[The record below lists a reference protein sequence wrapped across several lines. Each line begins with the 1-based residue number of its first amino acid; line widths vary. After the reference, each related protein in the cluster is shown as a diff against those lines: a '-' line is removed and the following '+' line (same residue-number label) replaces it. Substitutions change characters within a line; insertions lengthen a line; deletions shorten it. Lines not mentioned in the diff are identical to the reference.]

1 LNRKSLTMREAAEI
15 AKRFETVHG
24 VRARVFRAPGRVN
37 LIGEHTDYNGGFVMP
52 AAIDMSTYVAAEARA
67 EPDLVID
74 SENFGER
81 RQFPL
86 ADTEARP
93 CGDWSDYA
101 RGVAV
106 ALERCGF
113 HLRGA
118 NLMIRGGVP
127 IGSGLSSSAALEV
140 AVAQALLA
148 LSGNSVPATELARL
162 CQRAENEFVG
172 VSCGIMDQFVCC
184 CARAGHALLLDC
196 RSLDYRMVP
205 LPSDVRLMICDTRV
219 PRQLNTGGYN
229 QRRRECEEGVQL
241 LQSRDS
247 AIHSLRDATLDTL
260 EQVPLPEV
268 IFRRCRHV
276 ITENARVTSAAA
288 ALEAGDLT
296 AFGRLMGDSHR
307 SLRDDYE
314 VSCQELD
321 LMVRIAEALPGVYGS
336 RMTGAGFG
344 GCTVSLV
351 QSRFAAEFSQGV
363 CEEYRSAT
371 GIEPAIWNCQAVDG
385 ASEVTPS

>member
-1 LNRKSLTMREAAEI
+1 MREAMEI
-15 AKRFETVHG
+15 ASRFETVHG
-24 VRARVFRAPGRVN
+24 GRARVFRAPGRVN

-52 AAIDMSTYVAAEARA
+52 TAIDLETHVAAEARA
-67 EPDLVID
+67 EPCLVID

-81 RQFPL
+81 QQFPL
-86 ADTEARP
+86 ADPEPRAQ
-93 CGDWSDYA
+93 GDWSDYV

-106 ALERCGF
+106 TLERSGF
-113 HLRGA
+113 RLRGM
-118 NLMIRGGVP
+118 NLVIRGEVP

-140 AVAQALLA
+140 AAAQALLA
-148 LSGNSVPATELARL
+148 ISGNSVPAPELARL

-172 VSCGIMDQFVCC
+172 VNCGIMDQFVCC

-196 RSLDYRMVP
+196 RSFNYRMVP
-205 LPSDVRLMICDTRV
+205 LPADVRLMICDTKVR
-219 PRQLNTGGYN
+219 RRLNAGGYN
-229 QRRRECEEGVQL
+229 QRRAECEEGVRL

-247 AIHSLRDATLDTL
+247 TVRSLREATLEIL

-288 ALEAGDLT
+288 ALEAGDLA
-296 AFGRLMGDSHR
+296 AFGRLMGDSHK

-314 VSCQELD
+314 VSCEELD
-321 LMVRIAEALPGVYGS
+321 LLVRIAEALPGVYGS

-351 QSRFAAEFSQGV
+351 KSEFAVEFAQLV
-363 CEEYRSAT
+363 CQQYRSAT
-371 GIEPAIWNCQAVDG
+371 GIDPMIWNCRAVDG

>member
-1 LNRKSLTMREAAEI
+1 MREAAEI
-15 AKRFETVHG
+15 AIRFETVHG
-24 VRARVFRAPGRVN
+24 GRARVFRAPGRVN
-37 LIGEHTDYNGGFVMP
+37 LIGEHTDYNGGFVLP
-52 AAIDMSTYVAAEARA
+52 AAIDLATYVAAEAHA
-67 EPDLVID
+67 ERYLVID

-81 RQFPL
+81 REFSL
-86 ADTEARP
+86 GDCKARAQ
-93 CGDWSDYA
+93 GDWSDYA

-106 ALERCGF
+106 TLEGCGF
-113 HLRGA
+113 RLRGA
-118 NLMIRGGVP
+118 NLMIRGEVP

-140 AVAQALLA
+140 AVAQALLTI
-148 LSGNSVPATELARL
+148 SGNSVPAPELARL

-172 VSCGIMDQFVCC
+172 VNCGIMDQFVCC

-205 LPSDVRLMICDTRV
+205 LPSDVRLMICDTKVR
-219 PRQLNTGGYN
+219 RQLNAGVYN
-229 QRRRECEEGVQL
+229 RRRAECEEGMRL

-247 AIHSLRDATLDTL
+247 TIRSLRDATLEAL

-268 IFRRCRHV
+268 VFRRCRHV

-288 ALEAGDLT
+288 ALEAGDLA
-296 AFGRLMGDSHR
+296 AFGRLMAGSHT

-314 VSCQELD
+314 VSCEELD

-351 QSRFAAEFSQGV
+351 KAQFATEFTNLMH
-363 CEEYRSAT
+363 ERYRSAT
-371 GIEPAIWNCQAVDG
+371 GIEPASWNCRAVDG